1 MHYPKLELP
10 WRPNTAKENT
20 KTAKETIL
28 GAMEILLTWRL
39 AAKNHL
45 LGGLAAKKSR
55 APLKLP
61 KRQENV
67 PPAKNITLLGG

>member
-1 MHYPKLELP
+1 MP
-10 WRPNTAKENT
+10 
-20 KTAKETIL
+20 
-28 GAMEILLTWRL
+28 LTWQP

-55 APLKLP
+55 ALLKLP

-67 PPAKNITLLGG
+67 PPAKDIILLGG